1 VNRSVA
7 GPAVDVGDRAVV
19 INYGELFD
27 RYRVTPRAVGG
38 GKKRLRLVAAR
49 LQQSK

>member
-19 INYGELFD
+19 INYGERFD
-27 RYRVTPRAVGG
+27 RYKVTPRAVGG
-38 GKKRLRLVAAR
+38 GKECVRLVATAVE
-49 LQQSK
+49 